1 MKNKVLYISIAIIAA
16 LGILVTVK
24 SKKTP
29 VVKKMQYGNGQTID
43 VQDFEHLDYG
53 SETQEWTVPLNQ
65 INGGFTQT

>member
-16 LGILVTVK
+16 LGLLVTVK

-29 VVKKMQYGNGQTID
+29 EVKKMQYGNGQTID

-53 SETQEWTVPLNQ
+53 NEVSEWSVDLNTVK
-65 INGGFTQT
+65 GGFILS